1 MASSWPNL
9 GNNLT
14 EGIRR
19 VKFKYEHDNKKC
31 ETCGSKYKNW
41 ECFLEYKNLRHNSVK
56 DKCLCCN
63 NNYRTKF
70 DKNLKKWFFN
80 TYNFSNHDISKF
92 ILLTRKVVYS
102 YEYMNDWK
110 TLNEILLP
118 EKGDFYSISAE
129 IMCTQKEFVK
139 IFK

>member
-1 MASSWPNL
+1 MASSWLNL
-9 GNNLT
+9 GSNLT

-19 VKFKYEHDNKKC
+19 VKFKYGHDNKKC
-31 ETCGSKYKNW
+31 ETCGSKYKNG

-80 TYNFSNHDISKF
+80 TYKFSTHDISKF

>member
-1 MASSWPNL
+1 MASSWLSL
-9 GNNLT
+9 GSNLT

-19 VKFKYEHDNKKC
+19 VKFKYGHDNKKC
-31 ETCGSKYKNW
+31 ETCGSKYKNC

-80 TYNFSNHDISKF
+80 TYKFSTHDISKF